1 MTVILLRQH
10 CCPRALDIISAAAEH
25 SSQRRGWNGVL
36 YWKRWEW
43 WMMKVAGEQHRHH
56 FHTLLPQDKCTVWAF
71 QACMM
76 ESSNSQ
82 SLVDRILNWHFF
94 ALITP
99 HKSEFEE
106 QFFLMLL
113 IKFYGAT
120 WRRTFYDIL
129 VLWRSLKPVFKI
141 FAGFHFLYLRDFACT
156 CVFLPTIS
164 MWNSRTL
171 CSYAKICQATVAQ
184 VLPSWPVRPWL
195 AGALRCTTM
204 PRRFTADYIWLY
216 HTSKNRF
223 SNHHDTK
230 PCTFA
235 DGCLMPVGG
244 QKTAMTPARLADWF
258 PMGPMM
264 CHSSIQ
270 VLFVLMI
277 WVLQR

>member
-10 CCPRALDIISAAAEH
+10 CCPRALDIISAATEH

-82 SLVDRILNWHFF
+82 SLVDRILNWQFF

-106 QFFLMLL
+106 PFFLMLL

-129 VLWRSLKPVFKI
+129 VLWRSLKPVF
-141 FAGFHFLYLRDFACT
+141 AGFHFLYLRVRVCS
-156 CVFLPTIS
+156 CPH
-164 MWNSRTL
+164 RCGTL
-171 CSYAKICQATVAQ
+171 GLC
-184 VLPSWPVRPWL
+184 VLPSDSCSGAALL
-195 AGALRCTTM
+195 ASTALT
-204 PRRFTADYIWLY
+204 RRSIALHHNAKTIHCRRY

-230 PCTFA
+230 LCTFA

>member
-43 WMMKVAGEQHRHH
+43 WMMKVAGEQHMHH
-56 FHTLLPQDKCTVWAF
+56 FHTLLPQCIVWAF
-71 QACMM
+71 PACMM

-82 SLVDRILNWHFF
+82 SLVDRILNWQFF

-106 QFFLMLL
+106 PLSCNLEE
-113 IKFYGAT
+113 
-120 WRRTFYDIL
+120 DIL
-129 VLWRSLKPVFKI
+129 VLWRSLKPVF
-141 FAGFHFLYLRDFACT
+141 AGFHFLYLRVRVCSCPQYRCGT
-156 CVFLPTIS
+156 LGLCVLMPSDSCSGAALLASTALTRRSIALHHNAKTIH
-164 MWNSRTL
+164 
-171 CSYAKICQATVAQ
+171 C
-184 VLPSWPVRPWL
+184 
-195 AGALRCTTM
+195 
-204 PRRFTADYIWLY
+204 RRY